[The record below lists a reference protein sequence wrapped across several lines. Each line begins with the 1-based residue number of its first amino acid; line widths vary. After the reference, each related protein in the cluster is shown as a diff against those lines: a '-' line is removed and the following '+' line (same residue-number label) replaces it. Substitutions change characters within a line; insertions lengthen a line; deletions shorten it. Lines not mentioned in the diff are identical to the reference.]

1 MRTNDKTPSEVI
13 DYIGEII
20 RERQQKSLPTFYT
33 ILIEQYDKAT
43 PVAEKEEG
51 YENFKQQVLKYM
63 SDYNL
68 TAITVQLFSG
78 KSRNVKSPF
87 QVFKV
92 QLKKQNPTIVLG
104 GFEKSVPDGGDVKQL
119 ESSIPV
125 GRYYDEK
132 FELQMRI
139 MRIELEKQTLTERL
153 HQLTERYEDKL
164 KEQDKR
170 YEDKIKLLDLEIH
183 QLEQEIHDYEQEI
196 AKNEKDKHNSFG
208 NIALGSISARAI
220 ENLAK
225 SDLGTGLLKGLLGKE
240 GYDNLQGHLA
250 GIENEK
256 KVLSDTPAARIISDP
271 TNDTANARIIA
282 INYIAKTIQALPDMS
297 LRMLYDITQLAEKN
311 VQDLQVLWKVL
322 QQINQQR
329 GQGQGQSPVSKAN
342 EAKKATSSAEE
353 NTSEEENE
361 EDVNNIS

>member
-13 DYIGEII
+13 DYIGDII

-33 ILIEQYDKAT
+33 ILIEQYEKST

-51 YENFKQQVLKYM
+51 YDNFKQQVLKYM

-68 TAITVQLFSG
+68 SSITVQLFSG

-87 QVFKV
+87 QTFKV

-104 GFEKSVPDGGDVKQL
+104 GTEKPEIETVQHVD
-119 ESSIPV
+119 SSIPV

-139 MRIELEKQTLTERL
+139 MRIEMEKQALTERL

-170 YEDKIKLLDLEIH
+170 FEEKIKLLDLEV
-183 QLEQEIHDYEQEI
+183 QRLEEEIAEYEKEI

-220 ENLAK
+220 ENFAK
-225 SDLGTGLLKGLLGKE
+225 SDLGTGLLKGLLGKD

-250 GIENEK
+250 GIESEK
-256 KVLSDTPAARIISDP
+256 NNVSTPPSARIISETD
-271 TNDTANARIIA
+271 TNPRAVA
-282 INYIAKTIQALPDMS
+282 INYITQVIQSLPDMP
-297 LRMLYDITQLAEKN
+297 LRMLYDITQLSEN
-311 VQDLQVLWKVL
+311 NLSDLQVLWNVL
-322 QQINQQR
+322 QQIKKQR
-329 GQGQGQSPVSKAN
+329 AQRQSPGSNKTKETKAQP
-342 EAKKATSSAEE
+342 EE
-353 NTSEEENE
+353 SEETE
-361 EDVNNIS
+361 EEETNNDT

>member
-1 MRTNDKTPSEVI
+1 MRTSDKTPSEVI
-13 DYIGEII
+13 DYIGDII

-68 TAITVQLFSG
+68 TSLTVQLFSG

-104 GFEKSVPDGGDVKQL
+104 GFDKPVSDSENEVKQL

-139 MRIELEKQTLTERL
+139 MRNELEKQTLTERL

-170 YEDKIKLLDLEIH
+170 YEEKIKLLDLEIQH
-183 QLEQEIHDYEQEI
+183 LEQEIQDYEREI

-256 KVLSDTPAARIISDP
+256 KTLQNEPAARIISESSTEP
-271 TNDTANARIIA
+271 ANARNIA
-282 INYIAKTIQALPDMS
+282 IAYISMTIQSLPDMQ
-297 LRMLYDITQLAEKN
+297 LRILYDITQLAEKN
-311 VQDLQVLWKVL
+311 VSDLQVLWKVL

-329 GQGQGQSPVSKAN
+329 GQSPTDKKYEAQSTTPGN
-342 EAKKATSSAEE
+342 ED
-353 NTSEEENE
+353 SEEENE
-361 EDVNNIS
+361 EEENNIS

>member
-68 TAITVQLFSG
+68 TSITVQLFSG

-92 QLKKQNPTIVLG
+92 QLKKQNPAIVLG
-104 GFEKSVPDGGDVKQL
+104 GFEKPVPDGDVQQI

-139 MRIELEKQTLTERL
+139 MRTELEKQTLTERL

-164 KEQDKR
+164 KEQGKH
-170 YEDKIKLLDLEIH
+170 YEEKIKLLDMEIQH
-183 QLEQEIHDYEQEI
+183 LEQEIQDYEQEI
-196 AKNEKDKHNSFG
+196 AKTEKDKHNSFG

-240 GYDNLQGHLA
+240 GFDNLQGHLA

-256 KVLSDTPAARIISDP
+256 KIAPDPPNARIISEP
-271 TNDTANARIIA
+271 SNEPVNARNIA
-282 INYIAKTIQALPDMS
+282 ITYIYKTVQALPDTP

-329 GQGQGQSPVSKAN
+329 GQGHGPALKKD
-342 EAKKATSSAEE
+342 EAQNTSSKEDETAGD
-353 NTSEEENE
+353 EENE
-361 EDVNNIS
+361 EDINNIS

>member
-1 MRTNDKTPSEVI
+1 
-13 DYIGEII
+13 
-20 RERQQKSLPTFYT
+20 
-33 ILIEQYDKAT
+33 
-43 PVAEKEEG
+43 
-51 YENFKQQVLKYM
+51 
-63 SDYNL
+63 
-68 TAITVQLFSG
+68 
-78 KSRNVKSPF
+78 
-87 QVFKV
+87 
-92 QLKKQNPTIVLG
+92 
-104 GFEKSVPDGGDVKQL
+104 
-119 ESSIPV
+119 
-125 GRYYDEK
+125 
-132 FELQMRI
+132 
-139 MRIELEKQTLTERL
+139 L